1 MSGRPPVAELSPP
14 VEQSAFKNRKVL
26 RRARAVRGRG
36 TADLESFLASI
47 GLLLGLDSGRQG
59 GTLRRGGNVVSV
71 TCHACHYLAA
81 VFLRYLQ
88 TGLFEKS
95 RAVANFP
102 LARWQRFYPSG
113 GELRNFRSEF
123 YETFVKAIAPVVG
136 PGWRGRFSMGFSGVY
151 PWSLS
156 SAWRSAFGIGTRH
169 FRSFRPLAVRYT
181 GAQLRSFLGIS
192 TNTLPGS
199 RITLQRSSSGV
210 PYLPLQLCSLMAWL
224 ISSISGIILTSPPL
238 TGVFSDSSMGC
249 VK

>member
-1 MSGRPPVAELSPP
+1 MFPARVCGFCGFAENSRQPFVSGGSL
-14 VEQSAFKNRKVL
+14 AFGVCGFL
-26 RRARAVRGRG
+26 RRVA
-36 TADLESFLASI
+36 
-47 GLLLGLDSGRQG
+47 
-59 GTLRRGGNVVSV
+59 
-71 TCHACHYLAA
+71 
-81 VFLRYLQ
+81 
-88 TGLFEKS
+88 EKS
-95 RAVANFP
+95 RARSYPQFSANLPQALRPVVVGFPQFPQNPQGVAFGSVKT
-102 LARWQRFYPSG
+102 ASG
-113 GELRNFRSEF
+113 GNILRLSKRFCLSEGGLRNNRSGF

-156 SAWRSAFGIGTRH
+156 SACRSAFGIGTRH

-238 TGVFSDSSMGC
+238 TGVFSDSSRGC